1 MHGRIKNQPMAILKD
16 SHVKAREYALKLL
29 SYRSRSEKEIYDR
42 LKKKGFAGA
51 EITCTIKFLQAAGL
65 IKDEELVHEL
75 LKNAVEKKY
84 LAKRGIKLFLRNR
97 GIKKDLIDEAISGLS
112 EDAEKEAA
120 LGLAER
126 KLKVLKNYPPDIIK
140 RRLWGMLERRGFSAE
155 IIKETLNLTD
165 GLFS

>member
-1 MHGRIKNQPMAILKD
+1 MIKNYPRVRLKD

-29 SYRSRSEKEIYDR
+29 SHCSRSEKEICDR
-42 LKKKGFAGA
+42 LKKKGFDGND
-51 EITCTIKFLQAAGL
+51 ITRTIKFLQETGL

-75 LKNAVEKKY
+75 LINAVEKKY
-84 LAKRGIKLFLRNR
+84 LGKRGIRLFLRNR

-112 EDAEKEAA
+112 EGAEKEAA
-120 LGLAER
+120 MRLAQR

-155 IIKETLNLTD
+155 IIKETLNFTD
-165 GLFS
+165 EFLS